1 MERWTR
7 VFDDVERDVGS
18 IRLPRWGRVVS
29 VAGAVPWLV
38 VDPDGVP
45 VEPIRRF
52 LVDFVARD
60 NRPGSVRSYAYGLL
74 RWWRWLRAVGV
85 EWDKATPA
93 EVRDLVAW
101 LKQTT
106 KPRRAPRTASAAM
119 AGRVNPI
126 TRKRHLGDQYEPRTI
141 RHSNAVLRS
150 FYLFW
155 IEIGEGPL
163 INPVRL
169 DRRGR
174 RPNAHHNPLEPFRPE
189 GKIRYNPKVPKRRP
203 RAMPD
208 ERWNELFAGLRSNR
222 DRAILAL
229 GISNA
234 ARASELLGVRGVDLD
249 WGEQLVRVVRKGTG
263 AEQWLP
269 ASPEAFV
276 WIRLYLAELGPLEPN
291 EPIWWTLRRRD
302 HGDGLRRQPM
312 NYEALRA
319 VFRRVNALLGTNYS
333 MHDLRHSA
341 ALRMSRDEALSMRD
355 VQTILGHAH
364 LSTTADVY
372 LVEDEDQ
379 VIRRVQQHLIEREQR
394 AQQSP
399 PPVAVGYDSNDLS
412 VLFGGNPR

>member
-18 IRLPRWGRVVS
+18 IRLPQWGRVVS
-29 VAGAVPWLV
+29 VAGTVPWLV

-45 VEPIRRF
+45 VEPVRRF

-60 NRPGSVRSYAYGLL
+60 NRPGSVRSYAYDLL

-93 EVRDLVAW
+93 EVRDLVLW
-101 LKQTT
+101 LKQTA
-106 KPRRAPRTASAAM
+106 KPRRALRTTSAAM

-126 TRKRHLGDQYEPRTI
+126 TRKRYLGDQYEPRTI

-234 ARASELLGVRGVDLD
+234 ARANELLGVRGVDLD

-372 LVEDEDQ
+372 LVEDEAQ
-379 VIRRVQQHLIEREQR
+379 VIRRVQQHLAKREQR
-394 AQQSP
+394 AQQP
-399 PPVAVGYDSNDLS
+399 PHPVAVGYDDADLA
-412 VLFGGNPR
+412 VLFGGYTR